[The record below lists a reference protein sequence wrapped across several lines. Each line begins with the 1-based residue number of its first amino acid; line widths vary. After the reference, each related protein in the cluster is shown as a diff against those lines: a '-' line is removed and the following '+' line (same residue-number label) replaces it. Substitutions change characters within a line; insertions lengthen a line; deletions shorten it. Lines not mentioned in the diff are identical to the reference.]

1 MGTISAAGH
10 IPPATTCTTDEDIRR
25 HEYRPLAYDQRE
37 PEKSTLAR
45 EILSDLWRTR
55 EGQLSTQ
62 VLQELYVNLTR
73 KLRVVIP
80 RSKARALVGR
90 YSRWPVHAV
99 TTHDILEAAELE
111 QRQSL
116 SFWDAL
122 IIVAAARSGADRILS
137 EDLQHGRT
145 IDGVRIENPFRR

>member
-1 MGTISAAGH
+1 MRTFVDTNIVL
-10 IPPATTCTTDEDIRR
+10 
-25 HEYRPLAYDQRE
+25 YAYDRRE
-37 PEKSTLAR
+37 PEKSAIAR

-55 EGQLSTQ
+55 EGLLSTQ

-80 RSKARALVGR
+80 RPEARALVERYGR
-90 YSRWPVHAV
+90 WSVHAI
-99 TTHDILEAAELE
+99 TTGDVLEAADLE
-111 QRQSL
+111 ERHSL

-122 IIVAAARSGADRILS
+122 IVVAATRSGADRILS

-145 IDGVRIENPFRR
+145 IAGVPIENPFLV